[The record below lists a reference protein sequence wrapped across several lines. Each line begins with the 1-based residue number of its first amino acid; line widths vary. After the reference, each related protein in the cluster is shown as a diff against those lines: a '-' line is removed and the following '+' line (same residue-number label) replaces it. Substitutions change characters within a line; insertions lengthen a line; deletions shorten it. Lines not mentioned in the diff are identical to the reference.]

1 MEQEQEVSNRKKNHV
16 STWVSRV
23 KRAKGYWKK
32 KAFDR
37 MNRDI
42 QFAEG
47 IQWEGQVQIDDERYI
62 ANVIQRHIHTA
73 VAALYAKNPTAT
85 AKKRETIDF
94 KIWDG
99 ESESILAAITN
110 VMQSQQVF
118 SETGQV
124 MPVSPNDI
132 DLVEDFNAGEEHRAM
147 IKRIGKSME
156 VSWHHAINQ
165 QIPTFKDSLKDLVT
179 EVVTA
184 GVGYVKVGYRRTG
197 EVSPEDA
204 DKAVNHAERM
214 RHLMSVL
221 EKTEK
226 DSFDDD
232 SAEAAEVEMLL
243 EDTEEQQVQYDD
255 EGLVYDFP
263 TSDSIIPDT
272 RCKRLVGFY
281 GANWVAQEHKMDA
294 DEIQEIYGVDI
305 TDGEGA
311 VEHIQETTESKDII
325 PPPSGGEAAEVDG
338 VNSEKSVFEIWDK
351 RTRMTFTIVEGYSDY
366 LVNPHSPVFGVEGFW
381 PVRALTFNKLTSR
394 KSIFPSSD
402 VTLLRPMQLEYNRSR
417 EGLREHRIANRPRH
431 LTRVGALD
439 DDAKSQ
445 FEDPTPHQV
454 IEVKSVDDQPLG
466 NLVIPFTSVPIDASV
481 YETNSIKDDMLM
493 VGALQ
498 EADLGGI
505 DDSSTATGQ
514 SIAEGNRMASLQSRI
529 DDMDSFLTWVTR
541 ISGALLLEH
550 QSLERTKQ
558 IAGMGAIWPQLSRAE
573 IQRELFLEVRT
584 GSSGRPNKAMQIS
597 VLERLT
603 PLLVQLPTINPEWLA
618 KQAIEALDASVDPTE
633 AIASGIPSILSM
645 NSMAGQPSTG
655 DPASDPNAQG
665 QKGGDNSP
673 TKKSGEGSQA
683 GSVTT
688 AAPQAAPVG

>member
-1 MEQEQEVSNRKKNHV
+1 M
-16 STWVSRV
+16 
-23 KRAKGYWKK
+23 
-32 KAFDR
+32 
-37 MNRDI
+37 
-42 QFAEG
+42 
-47 IQWEGQVQIDDERYI
+47 
-62 ANVIQRHIHTA
+62 
-73 VAALYAKNPTAT
+73 
-85 AKKRETIDF
+85 
-94 KIWDG
+94 
-99 ESESILAAITN
+99 
-110 VMQSQQVF
+110 
-118 SETGQV
+118 
-124 MPVSPNDI
+124 
-132 DLVEDFNAGEEHRAM
+132 
-147 IKRIGKSME
+147 
-156 VSWHHAINQ
+156 
-165 QIPTFKDSLKDLVT
+165 
-179 EVVTA
+179 
-184 GVGYVKVGYRRTG
+184 
-197 EVSPEDA
+197 
-204 DKAVNHAERM
+204 
-214 RHLMSVL
+214 
-221 EKTEK
+221 
-226 DSFDDD
+226 
-232 SAEAAEVEMLL
+232 
-243 EDTEEQQVQYDD
+243 
-255 EGLVYDFP
+255 
-263 TSDSIIPDT
+263 
-272 RCKRLVGFY
+272 
-281 GANWVAQEHKMDA
+281 
-294 DEIQEIYGVDI
+294 
-305 TDGEGA
+305 
-311 VEHIQETTESKDII
+311 
-325 PPPSGGEAAEVDG
+325 
-338 VNSEKSVFEIWDK
+338 NSEKSVFEIWDK

-402 VTLLRPMQLEYNRSR
+402 VTLVRPMQLEYNRSR

-633 AIASGIPSILSM
+633 AIASGIPSIL
-645 NSMAGQPSTG
+645 
-655 DPASDPNAQG
+655 
-665 QKGGDNSP
+665 
-673 TKKSGEGSQA
+673 
-683 GSVTT
+683 
-688 AAPQAAPVG
+688 